1 MTQGLARCPGLSM
14 GYVDYK
20 PVLFIACLT
29 CQRRFDTDRNLPPI
43 KPPSFYDNWDVCPS
57 YIAKESKK

>member
-1 MTQGLARCPGLSM
+1 M
-14 GYVDYK
+14 GYVDYR

-43 KPPSFYDNWDVCPS
+43 KPPSIHDNWDVCPS